1 MAFLQKLSPLPSSS
15 SFPSPSA
22 SHLLLLRHFQSI
34 APLAFKFKIRIK
46 EQKEQQQEQQQQQQ
60 QQYQQQQQ
68 HPDEIKTKDS
78 SGQERRTLTPLVD
91 HGAVPPIR
99 TTAPTV
105 PTPDISTDP
114 STTPDASAD
123 PSTTPRRNADNVY
136 QRNTRRKTVSKIAT
150 FKKMKT
156 WPLVTASMNMLPDID
171 LPMGIKFSVAYHDT
185 HAHVG
190 HSGPI
195 VLILHGFQLPAINFS
210 AMISPLVDQGCRVI
224 APIFPLAGHTFG
236 RANPHQVTTARDM
249 PLFSHSTLERGL
261 FVREFCEQLLPV
273 GRAIDVVV
281 AADVGSYPAVFV
293 TAHPDKNPVK
303 SLVLLDGFPGKPLP
317 VMKPHLLFLCMSKL
331 WEWRYYSIL
340 SWPFMVYLMNVF
352 GSTSL
357 KEASVHCRNVGWA
370 DFDAINGG
378 LTTVEIRRI
387 PAVVWAS
394 KKHKLVPARDA
405 VELMFRLGI
414 EDKNIVDLTE
424 EGNGGGGGGG
434 GGMAPFST
442 TTTALSSSPSFSSS
456 NESAVAPTSIVDVGG
471 DVVDVGGGDNLID
484 ESIFER
490 TLTHSCGRFFHPRE
504 QDEFGQYNR
513 RYAKAGW
520 YHMAGPVAKDI
531 SQLIKR
537 VNSSQ

>member
-1 MAFLQKLSPLPSSS
+1 MMAFLQRLSPLPSSS
-15 SFPSPSA
+15 FPSPAA

-34 APLAFKFKIRIK
+34 SPLAFKFKIKI
-46 EQKEQQQEQQQQQQ
+46 KEQQQQRQKQQ
-60 QQYQQQQQ
+60 
-68 HPDEIKTKDS
+68 PDEIQTKDS
-78 SGQERRTLTPLVD
+78 SGQERRISTPLVD
-91 HGAVPPIR
+91 HGAVPLCR

-105 PTPDISTDP
+105 PTPDAST
-114 STTPDASAD
+114 D

-136 QRNTRRKTVSKIAT
+136 QRNTRRKAVSKIAT
-150 FKKMKT
+150 FKTMKT
-156 WPLVTASMNMLPDID
+156 WPLVTANMHMLPDVD

-195 VLILHGFQLPAINFS
+195 VLILHGFQLPAKNFS

-261 FVREFCEQLLPV
+261 FVREFCEQLLPE

-281 AADVGSYPAVFV
+281 AADMGSYPAVFV

-317 VMKPHLLFLCMSKL
+317 VMKPHQLFLWMSKL
-331 WEWRYYSIL
+331 WEFRYYSVL
-340 SWPFMVYLMNVF
+340 SLPFMFYLMHAF

-370 DFDAINGG
+370 DFDSIDGG
-378 LTTVEIRRI
+378 LTSMEMRRI

-394 KKHKLVPARDA
+394 KKHKLVPTRDA

-414 EDKNIVDLTE
+414 EDRNIVDL
-424 EGNGGGGGGG
+424 GGGG
-434 GGMAPFST
+434 AASP
-442 TTTALSSSPSFSSS
+442 TTTALSSSSPSFSSS
-456 NESAVAPTSIVDVGG
+456 DESAVAPTSIGSGSDVGAG
-471 DVVDVGGGDNLID
+471 DDPLID